1 MLKILPGLL
10 IFLSSYSSELA
21 LITKATLIL
30 IASVTIT
37 RIASRARASV
47 RHLIVAVS
55 FAALAALPMLMASV
69 PAIAIEMPP
78 SPVAEPAVH
87 PIDPPTDT
95 PLANLAV
102 VARDPAKTH
111 IVPRLSLADGLR
123 AVWAVG
129 VVLFALPIAAALWRL
144 SMIRRTGLP
153 VAWHRA
159 ELSRLADA
167 RGVAVPV
174 ELLEHEAVP
183 GPMTFGI
190 SRPVIVLPP
199 DAREWS
205 EAELRRALLHELEHI
220 QRGDWIMQI
229 VARTVAALYWFH
241 PLVWSAWRRLCLEAE
256 RSCDDAVVISEERTD
271 YAEQLV
277 TLAQRMAATPAQP
290 MLGMANRSDLS
301 TRVTAVLDDRLRRGR
316 AGFALAAGTVA
327 AAALVV
333 LTVAP
338 VRAIAK
344 QSGGGRSAEQ
354 ARETEELKVK
364 LIERRKEIEELEKKL
379 RDAQGTPSAAAQQS
393 VDEVRTK
400 ILERVRAM
408 QEIEMK
414 MREAQ
419 ARREPSRRVRAID
432 RALYEA
438 ANEGHFDEVRELVQ
452 AGANPGAIVHG
463 DGSPLI
469 GAARSGR
476 IEIARYLLDQ
486 GADPNGV
493 VEGDGS
499 PLISAAAHGAL
510 DQVQLLVDRGADVN
524 LAVEGD
530 ENPLMN
536 AAEQGNLA
544 IVQYLVSKG
553 ADIHT
558 RIYND
563 RAGYAPSG
571 TARVGEWRTAI
582 SQARKNGHT
591 AVVKYLESLGARDQ

>member
-1 MLKILPGLL
+1 MLNILAGVL
-10 IFLSSYSSELA
+10 IFLSLSSEVALLA
-21 LITKATLIL
+21 KATVIL
-30 IASVTIT
+30 IATLAVT
-37 RIASRARASV
+37 RAASRARASS
-47 RHLIVAVS
+47 RHLIVATS
-55 FAALAALPMLMASV
+55 FAALLALPALVASV
-69 PAIAIEMPP
+69 PAIAIEMPAPVVTEPPIYVMDPP
-78 SPVAEPAVH
+78 SSSVAANGAAVRG
-87 PIDPPTDT
+87 IDP
-95 PLANLAV
+95 V
-102 VARDPAKTH
+102 RVR
-111 IVPRLSLADGLR
+111 PRLSLAQWLR
-123 AVWAVG
+123 LAWAIGAVFF
-129 VVLFALPIAAALWRL
+129 LIPIAAMLWRL
-144 SMIRRTGLP
+144 SMIRRTGIP
-153 VAWHRA
+153 VAWHKA

-167 RGVAVPV
+167 RGVSVPV

-205 EAELRRALLHELEHI
+205 EAELRRALMHELEHI
-220 QRGDWIMQI
+220 QRGDWVMQI
-229 VARTVAALYWFH
+229 VARTVAAVYWFH

-277 TLAQRMAATPAQP
+277 TLAQRMAATPVQP

-316 AGFALAAGTVA
+316 AGFTFAAGTVA

-344 QSGGGRSAEQ
+344 QSAGPRSAE
-354 ARETEELKVK
+354 
-364 LIERRKEIEELEKKL
+364 EI
-379 RDAQGTPSAAAQQS
+379 RA
-393 VDEVRTK
+393 K

-408 QEIEMK
+408 QEIELK
-414 MREAQ
+414 IREAQ

-438 ANEGHFDEVRELVQ
+438 ASEGHFDEVKDLVQ

-493 VEGDGS
+493 VEGGGS
-499 PLISAAAHGAL
+499 PLINAASRGAL

-536 AAEQGNLA
+536 AAEQGHLA
-544 IVQYLVSKG
+544 IVQYLVSKA
-553 ADIHT
+553 ADIHA
-558 RIYND
+558 RIFSE
-563 RAGYAPSG
+563 RAEYRGG
-571 TARVGEWRTAI
+571 TAGAGEWRTAI

-591 AVVKYLESLGARDQ
+591 AVVKYLESLGARDQN